1 MKNLS
6 HREYREDGGHG
17 EHRAQDFSVPSP
29 DSVNSVS
36 PVFDGP
42 ESLTTKVTRLRELLG
57 RIERD
62 YAPAAFANSFGAE
75 DMVLTHL
82 IATEFTGI
90 EIFTLDTLR
99 LNRETY
105 ALIDRARKHY
115 GFRLKTYSPLF
126 EMVEDLEQ
134 RQGRFS
140 MYDSVENRKSCC
152 YIRKVEP
159 LNRALALKKAWLTG
173 LRREQSAAR
182 RALGVSEFDAEH
194 QATKFNPLI
203 DWTAADVWSF
213 LEFHDVPVNALH
225 AKGYPSIGC
234 EPCTRAV
241 KPGED
246 PRAGRWWWE
255 VEGAGGQQECGLHV
269 KPLAFHPRGA
279 RA

>member
-1 MKNLS
+1 MT
-6 HREYREDGGHG
+6 
-17 EHRAQDFSVPSP
+17 P
-29 DSVNSVS
+29 DLPLDSKVS
-36 PVFDGP
+36 Q
-42 ESLTTKVTRLRELLG
+42 LRELLG

-62 YAPAAFANSFGAE
+62 FAPAAFANSFGAE

-82 IATEFTGI
+82 IASEFKGI

-99 LNRETY
+99 LPKETHTLMD
-105 ALIDRARKHY
+105 AARKKY
-115 GFRLKTYSPLF
+115 GFRLRTLTPLF
-126 EMVEDLEQ
+126 EVVEDFEA
-134 RQGRFS
+134 RNGKFS

-173 LRREQSAAR
+173 LRREQAPSR
-182 RALGVSEFDAEH
+182 HDLTESEFDADH
-194 QATKFNPLI
+194 KLTKFNPLI
-203 DWTAADVWSF
+203 DWTEDDVWTY
-213 LEFHDVPVNALH
+213 LRAHDVPVNAMH

-255 VEGAGGQQECGLHV
+255 SEAGKKECGLHV
-269 KPLAFHPRGA
+269 KAIDVGGLKRNTQSGA
-279 RA
+279 AA